1 MPLSMIYA
9 NENFSFTILNI
20 IRWTIL
26 KNERVR
32 RKKQSKC
39 LFLEIFTL
47 LVMMVIYLRIVNIQV
62 HKRIVLQN
70 YGDILMPKTN

>member
-39 LFLEIFTL
+39 LFLENFYIARNDGNIFT
-47 LVMMVIYLRIVNIQV
+47 YCE
-62 HKRIVLQN
+62 
-70 YGDILMPKTN
+70 YSSS